1 MLQNLLSARLGYPTL
16 LGCMLFPLTVLVA
29 QKEEPPIVLN
39 NPSFEGTARA
49 GIAGGGGPYGW
60 QDCGKP
66 GESAP
71 DIQPGAFQVTKA
83 PNHGNTY
90 LGMVVRDNDTWESV
104 SQRLSVP
111 LEVNKCYE
119 MTLDLCNSKTY
130 ISQSRTTGQQVNYSV
145 PVKLRFYGGNGSC
158 ARQELLYETPL
169 VTNERW
175 LMYYVRLKPKNASYN
190 YLVIEAYYQTPVVFP
205 YNGNVLV
212 DNLSPIQPVPCKPPV
227 VAAASPRPVKPPT
240 AKPRETPGTDSGVA
254 VRGDSGPKDTVV
266 KLAMATPPPP
276 LIKRDKLV
284 KGSIIRLHNILFE
297 VDRYDIKD
305 SSIPTLDG
313 VFAFL
318 QSNPDVTVEVGGHTN
333 NRPSDS
339 FAETLSTNRAK
350 AVADWLVS
358 KGVDQTRIT
367 YKGYGKKFPIANNTS
382 EVGLKRNQRVEI
394 KIIDISK

>member
-1 MLQNLLSARLGYPTL
+1 MLQNQLSARLRHTAL
-16 LGCMLFPLTVLVA
+16 LWCALLPLAMFA
-29 QKEEPPIVLN
+29 QKEEAPIMLN
-39 NPSFEGTARA
+39 NPSFEGPARA
-49 GIAGGGGPYGW
+49 GIIDGGGPYGW

-90 LGMVVRDNDTWESV
+90 LGMVVRDNDTWESI
-104 SQRLSVP
+104 SQRLSRP

-130 ISQSRTTGQQVNYSV
+130 VSQSRTTGQQVNYTV
-145 PVKLRFYGGNGSC
+145 PVKLRFYGGNGAC

-175 LMYYVRLKPKNASYN
+175 LMYYVRLKPKNGNYN
-190 YLVIEAYYQTPVVFP
+190 YIIIEAYYQTPVVFP

-227 VAAASPRPVKPPT
+227 VAAAVAKPVKPPVKRDT
-240 AKPRETPGTDSGVA
+240 SKPDTRIA
-254 VRGDSGPKDTVV
+254 VRSDTGPKDTVI
-266 KLAMATPPPP
+266 KLPEITAPAPPP
-276 LIKRDKLV
+276 LISREKLV
-284 KGSIIRLHNILFE
+284 KGSIIRLHNILFD
-297 VDRYDIKD
+297 VDRYDIKEG
-305 SSIPTLDG
+305 SVPTLNE

-318 QSNPDVTVEVGGHTN
+318 QSNPDVAVEVGGHTN

-350 AVADWLVS
+350 SVADWLIA
-358 KGVDQTRIT
+358 KGIDPVRIT
-367 YKGYGKKFPIANNTS
+367 YKGYGKKLPIANNTT
-382 EVGLKRNQRVEI
+382 EAGLKKNQRVEI
-394 KIIDISK
+394 KILSISR